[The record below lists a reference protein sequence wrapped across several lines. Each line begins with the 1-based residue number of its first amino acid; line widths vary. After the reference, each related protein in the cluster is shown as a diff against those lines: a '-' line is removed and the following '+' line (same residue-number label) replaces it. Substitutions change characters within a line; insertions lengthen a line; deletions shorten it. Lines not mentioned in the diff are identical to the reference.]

1 MRAKPLLV
9 VAALLATAPLF
20 GACAD
25 FDMDKLDV
33 FNLNREEKLKG
44 ERKPL
49 FPEGVPGVSQGIP
62 PDLVKGAKPA
72 ETAAVPVEAPPPETP
87 KPKAQPKPRVVKRTP
102 PKPAPAPTR
111 VQVSPAAPAQQQQVQ
126 QQPAPQPQQQQQSG
140 TQSPWPS
147 APQTQTSPWPDAP
160 PPNTFQR

>member
-1 MRAKPLLV
+1 MRAKPLLI
-9 VAALLATAPLF
+9 VASLLATAPLF

-33 FNLNREEKLKG
+33 FNLNKEEKLKG

-72 ETAAVPVEAPPPETP
+72 ETAAVPVEAPPPEKP
-87 KPKAQPKPRVVKRTP
+87 KPKAQPKPQVVKRTA
-102 PKPAPAPTR
+102 PAPKPTR
-111 VQVSPAAPAQQQQVQ
+111 VQVAPAPQPQQQQVQ
-126 QQPAPQPQQQQQSG
+126 QQPAPQAQQQQQTG